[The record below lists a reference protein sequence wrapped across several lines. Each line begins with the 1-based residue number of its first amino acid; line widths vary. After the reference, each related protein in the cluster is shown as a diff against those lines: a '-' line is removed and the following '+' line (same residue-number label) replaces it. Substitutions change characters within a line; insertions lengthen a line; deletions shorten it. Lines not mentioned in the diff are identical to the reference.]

1 MTCAWDADL
10 QKGRHVGQD
19 QTGKPVVNGQQDLNR
34 GGRPKRKPDTFVF
47 LGFTHFLAK
56 TRSGILNIVRTP
68 SVKAR
73 ERFIRKVRIWVTVNR
88 HLPSAI
94 SERT

>member
-1 MTCAWDADL
+1 VRGTRPA
-10 QKGRHVGQD
+10 KGRHVGQD